1 MIRKEARSRVPI
13 HELIARRWSPRAF
26 DPDRHLT
33 MAQLLTLSEAARWAP
48 SCFGDQP
55 WHFVFCDRTRD
66 PSPWD
71 TVLASLTEKNRR
83 WASDAPVLVCAI
95 AAEHFRHNGQPNR
108 WAQYDTSAAAEH
120 ISLQATALVLAAHQM
135 GGFDADALRRAL
147 GVPAAFVPMAVI
159 AVGYQGNIGHLH
171 AEFRATET
179 GLRRRDEPGAHF
191 FLGRWGTPI
200 A

>member
-13 HELIARRWSPRAF
+13 HELIARRWSPSA
-26 DPDRHLT
+26 L
-33 MAQLLTLSEAARWAP
+33 
-48 SCFGDQP
+48 G
-55 WHFVFCDRTRD
+55 
-66 PSPWD
+66 
-71 TVLASLTEKNRR
+71 
-83 WASDAPVLVCAI
+83 LVD
-95 AAEHFRHNGQPNR
+95 HP
-108 WAQYDTSAAAEH
+108 
-120 ISLQATALVLAAHQM
+120 M

-159 AVGYQGNIGHLH
+159 AIGYQGNIGHLH
-171 AEFRATET
+171 AEFHATET